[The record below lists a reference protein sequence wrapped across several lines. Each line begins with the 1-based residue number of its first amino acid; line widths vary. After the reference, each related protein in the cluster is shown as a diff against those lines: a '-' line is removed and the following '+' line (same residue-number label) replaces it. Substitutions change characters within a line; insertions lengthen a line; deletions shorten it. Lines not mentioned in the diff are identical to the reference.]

1 MQFELER
8 GSSYIFNESVAEKS
22 YEMFNR
28 YLNQGFSGLCLSENE
43 SFTVKRLS
51 KDVPVI
57 KVSSEDRPDGQT
69 IGSKRLIGM
78 NTVIVE
84 FLKAGSTEKIVILD
98 CMNILLQTNEFP
110 DLMKF
115 LHQVSE
121 DIAIYGAV
129 LILPANLN
137 ELDEKRKSY
146 LTREFNIFGKELL
159 ISHLI

>member
-1 MQFELER
+1 
-8 GSSYIFNESVAEKS
+8 
-22 YEMFNR
+22 
-28 YLNQGFSGLCLSENE
+28 
-43 SFTVKRLS
+43 
-51 KDVPVI
+51 
-57 KVSSEDRPDGQT
+57 
-69 IGSKRLIGM
+69 
-78 NTVIVE
+78 
-84 FLKAGSTEKIVILD
+84 
-98 CMNILLQTNEFP
+98 
-110 DLMKF
+110 MKF